1 MSRVGILLNP
11 NNESNAVFLT
21 ETQRAAR
28 QLGIELQSSEA
39 HNPNEIE
46 KAFQFGAAQDV
57 DALIVFDD
65 PVLWSNRKQIV
76 ALAAT
81 RNIPTLY
88 GFREFVDEGGL
99 ISYGPDRADQYRRT
113 AAYVDKILKGAKPSI
128 YPSNNPRVSSYL
140 SISRLRRH

>member
-1 MSRVGILLNP
+1 
-11 NNESNAVFLT
+11 VFLA
-21 ETQRAAR
+21 ETHRAAG
-28 QLGIELQSSEA
+28 QLGIELQTSEA
-39 HNPNEIE
+39 HNPNKIE
-46 KAFQFGAAQDV
+46 KAFQFSAAQDV

-88 GFREFVDEGGL
+88 GSGSL
-99 ISYGPDRADQYRRT
+99 SMRADSSPMGQIALINIVAPRHTWTKYS
-113 AAYVDKILKGAKPSI
+113 KGQNHPI
-128 YPSNNPRVSSYL
+128 CPSNNPRDSSYL

>member
-1 MSRVGILLNP
+1 
-11 NNESNAVFLT
+11 VFLA
-21 ETQRAAR
+21 ETHRAAG
-28 QLGIELQSSEA
+28 QLGIELQTSEA

-46 KAFQFGAAQDV
+46 KAFQFSAAQDV

-113 AAYVDKILKGAKPSI
+113 AAYVDKILKGAKPSDLPLQQPTRFELFI
-128 YPSNNPRVSSYL
+128 NLKTAKALSLTVPLRCSPSPTR
-140 SISRLRRH
+140 